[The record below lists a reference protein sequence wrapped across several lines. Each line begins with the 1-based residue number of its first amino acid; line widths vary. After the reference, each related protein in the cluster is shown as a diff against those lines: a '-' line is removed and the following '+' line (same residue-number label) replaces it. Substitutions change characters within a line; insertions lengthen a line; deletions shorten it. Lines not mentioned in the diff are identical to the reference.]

1 MDVEMD
7 SPEKFSQDIA
17 RKRVH
22 FISELLRLNLDESV
36 SEHGAIRSRHV
47 ELARG
52 QLEDIKALLASH
64 PELKFN
70 PLEKCEARL
79 VQLEE
84 MAGIGSA
91 EKIEN
96 KLEGKLRS
104 EERRVGK
111 EW

>member
-1 MDVEMD
+1 MGIEMD

-22 FISELLRLNLDESV
+22 FISELLRLNLDASV

-47 ELARG
+47 ELARE

-84 MAGIGSA
+84 MAGIASTDRIEESA
-91 EKIEN
+91 EE
-96 KLEGKLRS
+96 
-104 EERRVGK
+104 
-111 EW
+111 